1 MDCIFCKIINR
12 EMDSDIVYED
22 DNVIAVKDINPKAS
36 IHLLIIPKKHI
47 NSVNEVEKED
57 RELMG
62 DLILAAKDIAK
73 EKNLNG
79 YKLMINVGRKGGQ
92 IIDHLHMHLLYGV
105 RN

>member
-1 MDCIFCKIINR
+1 
-12 EMDSDIVYED
+12 MDSDIVYED
-22 DNVIAVKDINPKAS
+22 DNVIAVKDINPEAS

-79 YKLMINVGRKGGQ
+79 YRLMINVGRKGGQ
-92 IIDHLHMHLLYGV
+92 IIDHLHMHLLSK
-105 RN
+105 